1 MPNATKTVVILC
13 HSNPAGRHWNPCVTE
28 KECHWPGW
36 PLTWDSLTQPSSLVQ
51 HRSIWGVL
59 EGHLVPSPF
68 HVALN
73 QRSST

>member
-1 MPNATKTVVILC
+1 MPNATKTVVILSQRPSWETLESLC
-13 HSNPAGRHWNPCVTE
+13 YREGMSLARVASDLGLSDPSP
-28 KECHWPGW
+28 
-36 PLTWDSLTQPSSLVQ
+36 PLWCNT
-51 HRSIWGVL
+51 RSIWGVL

>member
-51 HRSIWGVL
+51 HKVYLGGAGR
-59 EGHLVPSPF
+59 PSSPIS
-68 HVALN
+68 LP
-73 QRSST
+73 RCP